1 MMQAARRIEGAFRT
15 AAAGAL
21 GLLLAL
27 GAGGPAQAQQPEV
40 QKPQPTVPEIFTLMG
55 QYVRIAYNNQGYVS
69 LGYRMAQLNV
79 GEEWAMLEVGL
90 TLREGTPNMTIKRE
104 DFKIKTP
111 DGTTIALATQQ
122 EYAKAGYLR
131 ALNERSKIVRDSID
145 YFPVSAS
152 RANALRFFGNLG
164 EPGQQIA
171 YDQMEL
177 SSTRASVGR
186 LYFHVPG
193 GIKVGQHWLLVNF
206 NGSEVQVPFRIL
218 TKEEQKQ
225 LEDTWEDLKKA
236 HDESYKKK

>member
-1 MMQAARRIEGAFRT
+1 MSEARRRVVAVCL
-15 AAAGAL
+15 AGAL
-21 GLLLAL
+21 AAGLLCGSA
-27 GAGGPAQAQQPEV
+27 PAARAQQPEV

-55 QYVRIAYNNQGYVS
+55 QYVRVAYNNQGYVS
-69 LGYRMAQLNV
+69 LGYRMTQLNV

-104 DFKIKTP
+104 DFKVKLP
-111 DGTTIALATQQ
+111 DGSTVPLATQQ

-145 YFPVSAS
+145 YFPASAS
-152 RANALRFFGNLG
+152 RANALHFFANLG
-164 EPGQQIA
+164 QGGSQIA

-177 SSTRASVGR
+177 SSSRASVGR
-186 LYFHVPG
+186 LYFKVPG
-193 GIKVGQHWLLVNF
+193 GIKVGQHWLFVNF

-225 LEDTWEDLKKA
+225 LEDSWEDLKKA
-236 HDESYKKK
+236 HEESYKQK

>member
-1 MMQAARRIEGAFRT
+1 MSEARRWRFGSVSL
-15 AAAGAL
+15 AGAL
-21 GLLLAL
+21 VVAML
-27 GAGGPAQAQQPEV
+27 GGPAAAAPPQQPEV

-90 TLREGTPNMTIKRE
+90 TLREGTPNMTVKRE
-104 DFKIKTP
+104 DFKIKVP
-111 DGTTIALATQQ
+111 DGSTIGLATQQ

-131 ALNERSKIVRDSID
+131 ALNERSKIARDSID
-145 YFPVSAS
+145 YFPASAS

-164 EPGQQIA
+164 QPGQQIA

-193 GIKVGQHWLLVNF
+193 GIKIGQHWLLVNF

-225 LEDTWEDLKKA
+225 LEDSWEDLKKA
-236 HDESYKKK
+236 HEESYKQK